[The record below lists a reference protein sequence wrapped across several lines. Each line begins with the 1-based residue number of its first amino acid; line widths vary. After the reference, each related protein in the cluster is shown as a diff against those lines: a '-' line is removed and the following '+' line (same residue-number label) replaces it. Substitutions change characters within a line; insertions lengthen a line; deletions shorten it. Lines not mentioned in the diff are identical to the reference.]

1 MSAPVILTIL
11 DGWGIAAP
19 SPTNAVFVAD
29 TPNMDR
35 LSREFPMTTLV
46 AHNGL
51 VGLPEGQ
58 MGNSEVGHL
67 NIGAGRIVYQDFTRI
82 NLAAERG
89 EFAAN
94 PVLAGIMDAVKA
106 AGSRLHC
113 CGLLSDG
120 GVHSHILQ
128 LIALLELAASKGLT
142 EVFVHCFMDG
152 RDTPPSSG
160 AGYMEELVQAMARI
174 GAGRVA
180 TVSGRYWA
188 MDRDKRWDRVKRAW
202 DAMVAGEGTT
212 SIDPMAV
219 VRDAY
224 GRGETDEFI
233 VPTVLVDGA
242 GRPVGRIADGDAV
255 LFFNF
260 RADRV
265 RELCHAFGD
274 ARFVGFNV
282 DNRPRLLQLATM
294 TEYEADFTFPVAFPP
309 VALTH
314 ILGEEVSRAGRR
326 QLRIAETEKYAHVTY
341 FFNGGNETPYAG
353 EDRLLIN
360 SPREVAT
367 YDLKPEM
374 SAVEVTDTLL
384 RALAEHEVAGAPYDL
399 VILNFANGDM
409 VGHTGVMAA
418 AVAACETVDRC
429 VGRIEAYIR
438 ERGGVMLI
446 TADHG
451 NAEQMVDPETGGPHT
466 AHTLNPVPFIVVA
479 DACEGVHLRS
489 GGALKDIAPTI
500 MTLMGL
506 PIPAEMEG
514 ESLLDSVSSGALS

>member
-1 MSAPVILTIL
+1 MSAPVILAIL
-11 DGWGIAAP
+11 DGWGIAPP
-19 SPTNAVFVAD
+19 SPTNAVSVAH
-29 TPNMDR
+29 TPNIDR
-35 LSREFPMTTLV
+35 LSREFAMTTLV
-46 AHNGL
+46 AHNGM

-82 NLAAERG
+82 NLAAKRG

-94 PVLAGIMDAVKA
+94 PALAGIMDAVKV
-106 AGSRLHC
+106 AGSRLHL

-120 GVHSHILQ
+120 GVHSHILH
-128 LIALLELAASKGLT
+128 LIALLEMAKCKGVT
-142 EVFVHCFMDG
+142 EVCIHCFMDG
-152 RDTPPSSG
+152 RDTPPASG
-160 AGYMEELVQAMARI
+160 AEYMTELVRAVDRI
-174 GAGRVA
+174 GLGRVA
-180 TVSGRYWA
+180 TVTGRYWA

-202 DAMVAGEGTT
+202 AAMVAGEGNTAV
-212 SIDPMAV
+212 DPVAAV
-219 VRDAY
+219 HEAY

-233 VPTVLVDGA
+233 APTVLVDA
-242 GRPVGRIADGDAV
+242 QGRPVARIADNDAL

-265 RELCHAFGD
+265 RELCHAFSD
-274 ARFVGFNV
+274 VDFKGFDV
-282 DNRPRLLQLATM
+282 SNRPRLLQLATM

-309 VALTH
+309 APLTRL
-314 ILGEEVSRAGRR
+314 LGEEVSRHGKR

-341 FFNGGNETPYAG
+341 FFNGGNEVPFAG
-353 EDRLLIN
+353 EDRLLID
-360 SPREVAT
+360 SPRDVAT

-374 SAVEVTDTLL
+374 SAVGVTDALL
-384 RALAEHEVAGAPYDL
+384 RTLTEHEAAGKPYDL

-418 AVAACETVDRC
+418 AVAACETVDGC
-429 VGRIEAYIR
+429 VGRIETFVR
-438 ERGGVMLI
+438 ERGGVLLI

-466 AHTLNPVPFIVVA
+466 AHTLNPVPFLLVA
-479 DACEGVHLRS
+479 DGHRKATLRS

-500 MTLMGL
+500 LTLMEL

-514 ESLLDSVSSGALS
+514 ESLIVV